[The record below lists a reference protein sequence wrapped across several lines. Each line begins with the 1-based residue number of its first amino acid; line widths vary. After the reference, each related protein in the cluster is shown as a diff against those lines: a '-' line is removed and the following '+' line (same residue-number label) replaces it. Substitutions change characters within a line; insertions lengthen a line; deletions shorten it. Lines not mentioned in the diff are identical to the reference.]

1 MDYKHRYQD
10 NMLVMELRKD
20 EDQLSEINIDNFVK
34 DMIALNIHSNN
45 KIILDLRNKTHFN
58 STDLG
63 ALVKT
68 KDLLFDAGIDLYL
81 QRPSENIVELI
92 GIVGLSDF
100 FKIIK

>member
-1 MDYKHRYQD
+1 MDYTHRYQD
-10 NMLVMELRKD
+10 DILVVELGKD
-20 EDQLSEINIDNFVK
+20 DEQLSEINIDNLVK

-45 KIILDLRNKTHFN
+45 NIILDLRYKTHFN

-68 KDLLFDAGIDLYL
+68 KDLLIDAGIELIL
-81 QRPSENIVELI
+81 QRPSDNIIELI

-100 FKIIK
+100 FKIIR